1 MRLVKEHHEEQTLSE
16 EIDAI
21 QKVAPLRD
29 LILPNKSTPPIVV
42 LPPSTLI
49 PPTFL
54 QPPTILQPPTF
65 FQPPSVKSGIKAN
78 LSPENESIWREAVS
92 EELKFGS
99 KSAIRDVNGGKNV
112 ARKNSTILPNL
123 TATDKPTF
131 QTDIA
136 PDSQTDHNGDRETEV
151 NDIENEIDTE
161 FVVKPRGPIQ
171 GFFNKDRLEQFS
183 FFAR

>member
-16 EIDAI
+16 EIDEI
-21 QKVAPLRD
+21 QKVVPLRD
-29 LILPNKSTPPIVV
+29 FILPNKSTPPIVV
-42 LPPSTLI
+42 LPPSIII
-49 PPTFL
+49 PPKFL

-65 FQPPSVKSGIKAN
+65 FQSPSVKSGIKTN
-78 LSPENESIWREAVS
+78 LSPENESIWREAES